1 MYQLWSSPRGI
12 LNESGSI
19 TFSTSP
25 TSNTDSDRINRY
37 WELIDETAELFKGE
51 LGDIHV
57 LESMSL
63 KELIKR
69 RDIRIQRKLKEAE
82 EEKRLREK
90 EAREREMR
98 EIRDR
103 IRKR

>member
-1 MYQLWSSPRGI
+1 
-12 LNESGSI
+12 
-19 TFSTSP
+19 
-25 TSNTDSDRINRY
+25 
-37 WELIDETAELFKGE
+37 
-51 LGDIHV
+51 
-57 LESMSL
+57 MSL

-82 EEKRLREK
+82 EEKRNREK